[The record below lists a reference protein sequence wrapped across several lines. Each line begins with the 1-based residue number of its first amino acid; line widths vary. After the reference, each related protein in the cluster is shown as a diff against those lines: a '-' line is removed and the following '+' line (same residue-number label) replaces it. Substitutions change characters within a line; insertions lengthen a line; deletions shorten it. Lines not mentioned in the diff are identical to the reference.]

1 MSYGPRIKTK
11 SDLKAFILRNL
22 GSPVI
27 EIEITSDQ
35 LDDQIDN
42 TLELYFQRCYAGVAE
57 RYLPLDVVIGQQTYL
72 LPYDIFAVVQIHS
85 MELGGI
91 ANNAPSSLFSL
102 NQFVA
107 ADLYRGSG
115 KIDLLTYETVNQ
127 MLATLDI
134 EFSRKITYD
143 YNVITKE
150 LYLFE
155 PPTVNQVVLLRSYI
169 KIAPVEDEHGHE
181 VTNIYNE
188 LIIRKLA
195 TEYCR
200 KQWGHNLMKYGGSV
214 LPNGLMLNAND
225 ILQEANTNIQQ
236 LELDLHEQYELPID
250 MMIGV
255 FLLFLMLPGII
266 PFLNMFCAIFIT

>member
-1 MSYGPRIKTK
+1 MAYSPRIKCK
-11 SDLKAFILRNL
+11 EDLKAFILRNL

-27 EIEITSDQ
+27 EIEITQDQ

-57 RYLPLDVVIGQQTYL
+57 RYLPLDVLINQQTYVL
-72 LPYDIFAVVQIHS
+72 DYDIFAVVEVHS

-115 KIDLLTYETVNQ
+115 KIDLLTYEMVNQ
-127 MLATLDI
+127 MLATLDL
-134 EFSRKITYD
+134 EFSQKITYD
-143 YNVITKE
+143 FNVITKE
-150 LYLFE
+150 LYLFQ

-169 KIAPVEDEHGHE
+169 KMAPVQDEFGNE
-181 VTNIYNE
+181 ITNIYNE

-195 TEYCR
+195 TEYSR
-200 KQWGHNLMKYGGSV
+200 RQWAHNLIKYGGSV
-214 LPNGLMLNAND
+214 LPNGLQLNAND

-250 MMIGV
+250 
-255 FLLFLMLPGII
+255 FY
-266 PFLNMFCAIFIT
+266 CA

>member
-1 MSYGPRIKTK
+1 MAYSPRLKTK

-27 EIEITSDQ
+27 EIEITPDQ

-57 RYLPLDVVIGQQTYL
+57 RYLPLDVILNQQTYL
-72 LPYDIFAVVQIHS
+72 LPYEIFAVVECHS

-115 KIDLLTYETVNQ
+115 KIDLLTYELVNQ
-127 MLATLDI
+127 MLATLDL

-143 YNVITKE
+143 FNVITKE
-150 LYLFE
+150 LYVFE
-155 PPTVNQVVLLRSYI
+155 PPNVNQVVLLRCYV
-169 KIAPVEDEHGHE
+169 KIAPIEDQFGNE

-195 TEYCR
+195 TEYSR
-200 KQWGHNLMKYGGSV
+200 RQWAHNLMKYGGSV

-236 LELDLHEQYELPID
+236 LEIDLHEQYELPID
-250 MMIGV
+250 
-255 FLLFLMLPGII
+255 F
-266 PFLNMFCAIFIT
+266 FCG

>member
-1 MSYGPRIKTK
+1 MAYSPRIKTK
-11 SDLKAFILRNL
+11 EDLKAFILRNL

-27 EIEITSDQ
+27 EIEITQNQ

-57 RYLPLDVVIGQQTYL
+57 RYLPLDILINQQTYVL
-72 LPYDIFAVVQIHS
+72 DYDIFAVVEVHS

-115 KIDLLTYETVNQ
+115 KIDLLTYEMVNQ
-127 MLATLDI
+127 MLATLDL
-134 EFSRKITYD
+134 EFSQKITYD
-143 YNVITKE
+143 FNVITKE
-150 LYLFE
+150 LYLFQ

-169 KIAPVEDEHGHE
+169 KVAPIQDEFGNE
-181 VTNIYNE
+181 INNIYNE

-195 TEYCR
+195 TEYSR
-200 KQWGHNLMKYGGSV
+200 RQWAHNLMKYGGSV
-214 LPNGLMLNAND
+214 LPNGLQLNAND

-250 MMIGV
+250 FFV
-255 FLLFLMLPGII
+255 
-266 PFLNMFCAIFIT
+266 A

>member
-1 MSYGPRIKTK
+1 MAYEARIKTK
-11 SDLKAFILRNL
+11 RELKEYILRKL
-22 GSPVI
+22 GNGVI
-27 EIEITSDQ
+27 TPQITDEQ
-35 LDDQIDN
+35 LDDNIDDV
-42 TLELYFQRCYAGVAE
+42 LELYMQRCFAGVKE
-57 RYLPLDVVIGQQTYL
+57 RYLPLDVTVHNQTYN

-115 KIDLLTYETVNQ
+115 KIDLLTYEMVNQ
-127 MLATLDI
+127 MLSTLDL

-155 PPTVNQVVLLRSYI
+155 PPTINQVVLLRCYI

-181 VTNIYNE
+181 INNIYNE
-188 LIIRKLA
+188 LIIRRLA

-200 KQWGHNLMKYGGSV
+200 KQWGHNMMVYGGSI
-214 LPNGLMLNAND
+214 LPNGLIINGND
-225 ILQEANTNIQQ
+225 ILQEANTNIQMLEDQ
-236 LELDLHEQYELPID
+236 LHDMYELPID
-250 MMIGV
+250 FFVG
-255 FLLFLMLPGII
+255 
-266 PFLNMFCAIFIT
+266 

>member
-1 MSYGPRIKTK
+1 MAYSPRIKTK
-11 SDLKAFILRNL
+11 EDLKAFILRNL

-27 EIEITSDQ
+27 EIEITQDQ

-57 RYLPLDVVIGQQTYL
+57 RYLPLDILINQQTYVL
-72 LPYDIFAVVQIHS
+72 DYDIFAVVEVHS

-115 KIDLLTYETVNQ
+115 KIDLLTYEMVNQ
-127 MLATLDI
+127 MLATLDL
-134 EFSRKITYD
+134 EFSQKITYD
-143 YNVITKE
+143 FNVINKE
-150 LYLFE
+150 LYLFQ

-169 KIAPVEDEHGHE
+169 KVTPVQDEFGNE
-181 VTNIYNE
+181 ITNIYNE

-195 TEYCR
+195 TEYSR
-200 KQWGHNLMKYGGSV
+200 RQWAHNLMKYGGSV

-250 MMIGV
+250 FFVG
-255 FLLFLMLPGII
+255 
-266 PFLNMFCAIFIT
+266 